1 MTKLKHLFTFLLEAY
16 LTEMN
21 AFGQK
26 IMDLLNTE
34 RSIESVIALLKENP
48 IWDLFTYKSEYD
60 GTFQIPLEIWTQHTG
75 IVDLPG
81 EVKYTGT
88 AGFPELKDG
97 RINVLE
103 TTTGRRLTIQYGD

>member
-16 LTEMN
+16 LTKMN

>member
-26 IMDLLNTE
+26 IMGLLNTE